1 MAICEI
7 MPGTRWGSQQ
17 VKWISDPDTDFPADE
32 NDFQVLFIWDENVTG
47 FSLDDVS
54 LSMVSDTG
62 TAVPTAAGDLEF
74 VGGVSG
80 GGCGYA
86 VTVRPPDLL
95 RIANTVEHYVLT
107 VTVNANAVNERN
119 PRATRTIRVNR
130 QMRDDDAVTR
140 SQFLTAENVFSINPH
155 SIFSRTGTS
164 TTIVE
169 RDYNGNTLNTH
180 TGSYATFNGSPYYVY
195 RMLNGTLFSQTVRQ
209 SPQGMRKVD
218 LNTNVLFYKIG
229 LTGNDVSRISFS
241 RQGLMFVSGSGVAD
255 DSSVGFVPFDELE
268 SKTDSVSFSLIAD
281 MFNPVKRPGITGGI
295 YTNFVQAIA
304 DSDNTV
310 YFFAGSRMGMGEITG
325 NGRVAFKRYL
335 NIESTAT
342 ARMRMIRRNT
352 LYLGTSTILYTIDI
366 TEYRSVLK
374 QTKQHIPPIFASVGE
389 RINLKRFSPN
399 ATRIVFDVGYEKPDY
414 LSIDSQSRLQISNSI
429 TAQTTTT
436 YVALKAINYIDATP
450 DDSFG
455 ISLIITRSDRP
466 IWRAI
471 EEITLMPSA
480 VLDLYDLVDDAL
492 TITWRSGMPRAT
504 GYSISN
510 GLLTVGS
517 ASATVYAT
525 ATNSA
530 GSVHTTFRVNVI
542 AAQDVSQFSD
552 TFRYVVEINGINV
565 THDLQ
570 VAPTIV
576 ESLDDISLNEY
587 QVDETQLTLRS
598 NSENGY
604 RYHEN
609 TASNFWQANRL
620 NPQGFTETI
629 QISVESL
636 VSGRWRRQQ
645 IFSGQI
651 IETQSTAEAVS
662 ITCVDISVRLR
673 NQAITGQ
680 GGQTKWEA
688 VSENI
693 AEAAYDISPSL
704 TPVQAGTESAWSSDT
719 PLTIHPT
726 QLPREGPFLPNT
738 VRIDGNRL
746 TASGGFYDSPPTV
759 RFKTP
764 PRFEDVCYL
773 LQQLAFTDNESYF
786 VDIDIPF
793 PELDRETI
801 LNQGSPSFSVEN
813 TTRQRALVDW
823 VYDAT
828 NQRILMVFRN
838 LETHVQNMIVQYDL
852 VRSRYRVLRYLP
864 LNVIVHR
871 IERAAANTYYL
882 LTSNGSPQDSSRTP
896 KPNIS
901 METAT
906 NWDSG
911 TQGSIC
917 QIRQWNAAT
926 DTLTTHVSDT
936 HNLRPQP
943 SIHYWLGFENEHY
956 LDTWEG
962 INPDYRG
969 AFKWLNGWLYYRY
982 CNIGEYGVARVNNG
996 RTVQRLIGQSY
1007 NGKTYHLHHH
1017 NNFAFD
1023 VNTAG
1028 TVYMAHCESEGRIH
1042 VARGQAVLGGVLPAT
1057 IFNDLSNVPL
1067 PVSLIADEGLAAS
1080 FIRGVWASGLDE
1092 NGDALTSVFI
1102 TGQNNTLFSRVTQI
1116 WGRLSATHNS
1126 AFYDVYATTPAN
1138 SLVIKRRTADG
1149 TTSTIFSQAQF
1160 FSEFN
1165 GRTHND
1171 GFTTIGVQEA
1181 LFHNNQLYILA
1192 VVAQL
1197 KNFGVVRLVD
1207 TQTAAGMALYRCN
1220 VTAGSP
1226 SLTLIDAWDFV
1237 TRGACN
1243 LTVHDGE
1250 VHYVEHGTGLNQYHA
1265 INKDL

>member
-7 MPGTRWGSQQ
+7 MPGDRWGSQQ
-17 VKWISDPDTDFPADE
+17 TKWIGDPDEDRNADE
-32 NDFQVLFIWDENVTG
+32 SDFQVLFIWDENVTG
-47 FSLDDVS
+47 FSLDDITVS
-54 LSMVSDTG
+54 IVSDTG
-62 TAVPTAAGDLEF
+62 GAVSARAGDLEF
-74 VGGVSG
+74 VGGVRG

-86 VTVRPPDLL
+86 VTIRPPDLHATSA
-95 RIANTVEHYVLT
+95 IEHYVLT

-119 PRATRTIRVNR
+119 PRATRTIHVNR
-130 QMRDDDAVTR
+130 QMRDDNVVTPTELFR
-140 SQFLTAENVFSINPH
+140 GDVVAINPL
-155 SIFSRTGTS
+155 SIFTQSGSTVNGT
-164 TTIVE
+164 E
-169 RDYNGNTLNTH
+169 YDFNGNTLNTH
-180 TGSYATFNGSPYYVY
+180 SGIYTLTGGGHYVM
-195 RMLNGTLFSQTVRQ
+195 RFLNGTLFKNGLATPQ
-209 SPQGMRKVD
+209 STRKHD
-218 LNTNVLFYKIG
+218 LNGNRLFLKTADFKALGSGI
-229 LTGNDVSRISFS
+229 TFS
-241 RQGLMFVSGSGVAD
+241 RNGLMVINNDPDNA
-255 DSSVGFVPFDELE
+255 VGFAPFAELDDR
-268 SKTDSVSFSLIAD
+268 TA
-281 MFNPVKRPGITGGI
+281 PVMLTGITGLFNPNIGGG
-295 YTNFVQAIA
+295 TTGRTPRWFEDAIV

-310 YFFAGSRMGMGEITG
+310 YFFNDATMGMGEITD
-325 NGRVAFKRYL
+325 NGRVEFKRFL
-335 NIESTAT
+335 NIDSNS
-342 ARMRMIRRNT
+342 ARGSRMIRRNT
-352 LYLGTSTILYTIDI
+352 LYIRFAVTGTDSIRTLNL

-466 IWRAI
+466 VWRAI
-471 EEITLMPSA
+471 EEITLMSSA

-693 AEAAYDISPSL
+693 AEAAYDISPTL

-896 KPNIS
+896 KPNVS

-996 RTVQRLIGQSY
+996 RTVQKLIGQSY

-1028 TVYMAHCESEGRIH
+1028 TVYMAHCE
-1042 VARGQAVLGGVLPAT
+1042 VPAT
-1057 IFNDLSNVPL
+1057 NETNL
-1067 PVSLIADEGLAAS
+1067 
-1080 FIRGVWASGLDE
+1080 
-1092 NGDALTSVFI
+1092 LT
-1102 TGQNNTLFSRVTQI
+1102 
-1116 WGRLSATHNS
+1116 
-1126 AFYDVYATTPAN
+1126 
-1138 SLVIKRRTADG
+1138 IKRQTSGGTPTTLYRRTQDFG
-1149 TTSTIFSQAQF
+1149 T
-1160 FSEFN
+1160 FN

-1171 GFTTIGVQEA
+1171 DFTIIGVQEA

-1197 KNFGVVRLVD
+1197 REIDGRNYLDR
-1207 TQTAAGMALYRCN
+1207 QTAAGMALYRCN

-1243 LTVHDGE
+1243 LTVHAGE